1 MNLNYYLNK
10 KGEKMKNYS
19 FSKMFLRNLLNLI
32 LIIFALLML
41 AVFRN
46 HNLIRIFIYLYI
58 ATTSTVM
65 FAFDFYHCVLNGLV
79 KKEKNFGYCI
89 INILFATT
97 YFIIMIPAYNFNLE
111 LLVYF
116 GGFVFA
122 TGTLYGFYEID
133 KRNGF

>member
-1 MNLNYYLNK
+1 
-10 KGEKMKNYS
+10 MKNYS
-19 FSKMFLRNLLNLI
+19 FSKTFLKNLLNLM
-32 LIIFALLML
+32 LIIIALLML
-41 AVFRN
+41 AVFQN
-46 HNLIRIFIYLYI
+46 YNLIRIFIYFYI

-65 FAFDFYHCVLNGLV
+65 FTINFYNCVLNGLI
-79 KKEKNFGYCI
+79 KKEKNFGYCM
-89 INILFATT
+89 INILFATA

-122 TGTLYGFYEID
+122 AGALYGFYEID

>member
-1 MNLNYYLNK
+1 
-10 KGEKMKNYS
+10 MKNYL
-19 FSKMFLRNLLNLI
+19 FNKMYFKNLLNLMF
-32 LIIFALLML
+32 IIFALLML
-41 AVFRN
+41 TVFQS
-46 HNLIRIFIYLYI
+46 HNLIRILISLYI
-58 ATTSTVM
+58 AVISTFM
-65 FAFDFYHCVLNGLV
+65 FTINFYNCVLNGLV

-89 INILFATT
+89 INILFATA

-122 TGTLYGFYEID
+122 TGALYGFYEID